1 MFVEEGLRYAIS
13 FDKIINT
20 SGNRK
25 LMFRSLAPKMEV
37 EISIIWKKYQ
47 VFPIDVWVR
56 RVMSELYF
64 ENKEQKPQK
73 IKEFVKNYYG
83 ERAGLAQQYLFYW
96 RREL

>member
-1 MFVEEGLRYAIS
+1 LFNASLFVEEGLRYAIS

-47 VFPIDVWVR
+47 VFPNQPKKFLQVLTESV
-56 RVMSELYF
+56 
-64 ENKEQKPQK
+64 QQ
-73 IKEFVKNYYG
+73 KNY
-83 ERAGLAQQYLFYW
+83 LN
-96 RREL
+96 